1 MKNIRYTQG
10 PDIIDLGDIKF
21 KRGEAQEISDEMAAQ
36 ALLPQRVAEY
46 GFEEA
51 APAPV
56 AAPADAPRAAPKK
69 TAALTED
76 KE

>member
-1 MKNIRYTQG
+1 MKSIRYTQG
-10 PDIIDLGDIKF
+10 PDVIELGDIKF
-21 KRGEAQEISDEMAAQ
+21 KRGEAQEISDEMAVQ

-51 APAPV
+51 APAP
-56 AAPADAPRAAPKK
+56 AAVQADAPRAASKK
-69 TAALTED
+69 TAAPTDD